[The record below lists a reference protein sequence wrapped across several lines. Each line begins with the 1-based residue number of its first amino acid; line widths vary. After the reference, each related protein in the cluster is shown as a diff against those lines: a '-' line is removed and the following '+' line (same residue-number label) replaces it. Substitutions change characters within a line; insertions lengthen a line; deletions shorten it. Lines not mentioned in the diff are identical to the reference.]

1 MRDTGD
7 CSPRFM
13 RATLNNVPAT
23 ADLCRMGAMPV
34 AVIISPLALPDP
46 QDNPIQV
53 NLFLAR
59 QNCQMH
65 HARAIVHF
73 HNIGVKR

>member
-1 MRDTGD
+1 
-7 CSPRFM
+7 M

-46 QDNPIQV
+46 QDDPIQV
-53 NLFLAR
+53 MLSLAR
-59 QNCQMH
+59 HSCQCIMQ
-65 HARAIVHF
+65 
-73 HNIGVKR
+73 K